1 MSDSYFAMRTP
12 LRQFKA
18 EFFKALAHAGR
29 IKIIDSLRSG
39 EKTVGELQALLD
51 EESAP
56 ASQHLA
62 LLRARG
68 IVSGRKNGRTVFY
81 SVRDP
86 KVFELLDVA
95 RQIFNAQ
102 LTDTHDLLKEL
113 VDEEIAVAETEP
125 ASH

>member
-1 MSDSYFAMRTP
+1 MRSS

-18 EFFKALAHAGR
+18 EFFKALAHPGR

-39 EKTVGELQALLD
+39 EKTVGELQSLLD

-68 IVSGRKNGRTVFY
+68 LVSGRKNGRTVFY

-86 KVFELLDVA
+86 KIFELLDVA
-95 RQIFNAQ
+95 REIFNAH
-102 LTDTHDLLKEL
+102 LTDTQELLKEL
-113 VDEEIAVAETEP
+113 AEEEKGVSAAQG
-125 ASH
+125 AGG

>member
-1 MSDSYFAMRTP
+1 MRTP

-39 EKTVGELQALLD
+39 ERTVGELQALLD

-86 KVFELLDVA
+86 RVFELLDVA

-102 LTDTHDLLKEL
+102 LTDTQDLLKEL
-113 VDEEIAVAETEP
+113 VDEEIAVVETKA
-125 ASH
+125 ASD